1 MITIDRNP
9 NARALRQFSAAWLI
23 FFSAFGAHQYFVRGH
38 HRVGIASIIAALIF
52 GILGLA
58 KPAAVRWLFIT
69 STTLA
74 FPIGWLL
81 SQIMLALMFYLVLTP
96 IALIFRLTG
105 RDVLQRKFDPT
116 RKSYWLPKQT
126 PRDVRSY
133 FRQY

>member
-9 NARALRQFSAAWLI
+9 SARALRQFSGAWLV
-23 FFSAFGAHQYFVRGH
+23 FFSAFGAHQWLARGH
-38 HRVGIASIIAALIF
+38 ERIGITLIAAALVF
-52 GILGLA
+52 GILGLM
-58 KPAAVRWLFIT
+58 KPGAIRWLFVT
-69 STTLA
+69 WMTLA

-116 RKSYWLPKQT
+116 RKSY
-126 PRDVRSY
+126 
-133 FRQY
+133 